1 MTVRKQPRVFIPP
14 QFVAVPPEELR
25 LLAAASGQEAW
36 EQLGR
41 RDAYACRDFPGVVL
55 TRAAARARPHAFL
68 MHAAIDADLASTR
81 RG

>member
-1 MTVRKQPRVFIPP
+1 MTVRPQPRVVIPP

-36 EQLGR
+36 EQLGH
-41 RDAYACRDFPGVVL
+41 RDAYVCPDVPGVVF
-55 TRAAARARPHAFL
+55 TRAEARARPHALL
-68 MHAAIDADLASTR
+68 MHTAIDGALESTR